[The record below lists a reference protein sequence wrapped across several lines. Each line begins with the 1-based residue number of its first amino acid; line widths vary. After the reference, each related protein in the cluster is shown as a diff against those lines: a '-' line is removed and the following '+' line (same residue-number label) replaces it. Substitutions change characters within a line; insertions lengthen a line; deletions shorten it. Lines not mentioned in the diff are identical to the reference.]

1 MGYATHTERMK
12 MFSTRKKL
20 DALRDST
27 NYEIKE
33 LKEKY
38 WKLWHKHELL
48 LKHLGLTE
56 HKIPESIELRTKGGP
71 GVMNEKSKQ

>member
-1 MGYATHTERMK
+1 

-20 DALRDST
+20 DALRNST

-33 LKEKY
+33 LHDKY
-38 WKLWHKHELL
+38 WKLLHKHELL

-56 HKIPESIELRTKGGP
+56 HKIPESTELRIKGGP
-71 GVMNEKSKQ
+71 ARGA